1 MILTEK
7 YMLLFSLNFIS
18 FCFKLFFEHYYT
30 PGRIREKKKNKIMNE
45 YIFNSKLA

>member
-1 MILTEK
+1 
-7 YMLLFSLNFIS
+7 MLLFSLNFIS